1 MTNFVKLE
9 MRLSREGWIPM
20 ASLVTAR
27 IDPGRGP
34 RGIRF
39 PFVRWPSCLPANDLS
54 HLSEAWA
61 QRQVFL
67 QDKMSQ
73 T

>member
-1 MTNFVKLE
+1 
-9 MRLSREGWIPM
+9 M